1 MSKLFLT
8 LFVLFVTLPMVAEA
22 KIKVVASFSILGDM
36 VQTVTG
42 DLAEVKTIVGPN
54 ADAHIYSP
62 NVADAVAVT
71 EASVIFVNGM
81 GFETWSEALIENSKT
96 KAKIITAT
104 DGITPFKVDGE
115 VDPHAWNTLSNGM
128 IYVENII
135 NGMSDIDPENAAKY
149 RKNGAAYL
157 AKLKALHAKTLAN
170 INSLPIDRR
179 TVVTAH
185 DAFGYL
191 AEAYNL
197 TFLAPQGIDTDA
209 EPSAKAVADLIKQ
222 LKKQKVAALFVEN
235 ITSPDLVNQIAK
247 ETGLR
252 VGGRLFSDALSTTGG
267 PATTY
272 LSMFQHNIGVIYEQ
286 LSRQ

>member
-1 MSKLFLT
+1 
-8 LFVLFVTLPMVAEA
+8 
-22 KIKVVASFSILGDM
+22 
-36 VQTVTG
+36 
-42 DLAEVKTIVGPN
+42 
-54 ADAHIYSP
+54 
-62 NVADAVAVT
+62 
-71 EASVIFVNGM
+71 
-81 GFETWSEALIENSKT
+81 
-96 KAKIITAT
+96 
-104 DGITPFKVDGE
+104 
-115 VDPHAWNTLSNGM
+115 M

-135 NGMSDIDPENAAKY
+135 NGMSDIDPENADKY

-157 AKLKALHAKTLAN
+157 AKLKALHTKTLAK
-170 INSLPIDRR
+170 INSLPTDRR

-191 AEAYNL
+191 ADAYNL